1 MYNVIL
7 LEFVEMKMFK
17 EILMI
22 LRKGLVELFL
32 KKLKLFFFY

>member
-32 KKLKLFFFY
+32 